1 MLRTLLVTLL
11 STLCFTTT
19 QAQQQLHPTSVQ
31 TVKKS
36 AVHAVAAD
44 YDCATTGNETVV
56 AHAPVGPHAYRS
68 GAGEVIGDSDY
79 DLQSNYG
86 MCRRLARDPNN
97 GNVYAAWTMSHTGG
111 GGDRGTGFNVMKDG
125 AWGEL
130 PADRLE
136 SVRVGWPNLGVVT
149 TGDNAGRIFSITHS
163 GDSGM
168 HFVYSDDEGATWN
181 DISAGL
187 EADDPSGVWPRVAT
201 DGENIHVIISRT
213 DGEGSGLVNGIK
225 YIRSTD
231 GGDTW
236 DTARDIE
243 DLYLYTGDANAD
255 SYFIDAKD
263 GVVAIA
269 IGSVVSPVLMIK
281 SPNNGL
287 DWQFTVVR
295 NTNNPLLDDS
305 YDLEYGRKSGGSH
318 SLVIDD
324 SGKVHLWY
332 DVMVS
337 SQPAANMADGSYFPF
352 PDAAGIEYWNE
363 DMTEPM
369 LIGETVRQDY
379 DQDGTTQLAEGVE
392 YGSYGASIVSQV
404 SAGIDADGNL
414 YAAYSSQDDGAYE
427 LPERQFRD
435 VYLIKSTD
443 GGATWEGPY
452 NVSDSDTS
460 EDVYPS
466 IARNVDGVVR
476 VLWQSD
482 NLTGT
487 AIQNSN
493 SEGHADFTLNEYR
506 YLEVPVEDIVSPEAP
521 VNTEPELYLLSIP
534 TSALEG
540 CEPTFADNFYPD
552 IFCFDY
558 PDGEI
563 FDVALEG
570 TVDINTPNEA
580 DPTGS
585 NWLFVATDADGN
597 VESTDFATSFDPAVA
612 PDITVFAETDP
623 PTIYGEPVEFFEID
637 GQTFF
642 ESLFDLFS
650 TVEVVEGTP
659 YEDLGAEVLG
669 DGSFFGCDPVLTVDI
684 PQELLDGTAGVGEY
698 TVTYTAVSHNGLEAD
713 PVTRTVVVIA
723 SDLNAPI
730 ITLYDDAGEELA
742 DGSTV
747 TIEAG
752 SGAWDGVDYI
762 GYDAVDGLIDV
773 TVGGD
778 AVDTE
783 TLGTYTVVYSATDAA
798 GNSTEMTVIVE
809 VVDNTPPVI
818 GITPAT
824 LPLNS
829 ATDAFNCGD
838 EYYFDFNA
846 DGQLI
851 LFKPDGPDGNTD
863 PDVAATITAFDGYDG
878 NITENITYTIT
889 NSAGETIDGNQICTL
904 VGDTYTVVFAVSDN
918 SGNETVRDNP
928 ANPLLQPLTIIVV
941 GCDGGDSVNCIS
953 GITENTLG
961 AVDMYPNPIKNTLNV
976 NLESLNGEISL
987 EIYNVT
993 GQVVSA
999 TQTTG
1004 NSIATVDF
1012 ATHASGVYFV
1022 KVTTTEGSFTKRVV
1036 VE

>member
-11 STLCFTTT
+11 GTLCFNM
-19 QAQQQLHPTSVQ
+19 QAQQQHILPTSVQ

-44 YDCATTGNETVV
+44 RDCAITGNETIA
-56 AHAPVGPHAYRS
+56 AHAPASSNAYRS

-86 MCRRLARDPNN
+86 MCRRLAMDPNN

-111 GGDRGTGFNVMKDG
+111 GDDRGSGFNTMKAG
-125 AWGEL
+125 AWGEI

-136 SVRVGWPNLGVVT
+136 NVRVGWPNLGVT
-149 TGDNAGRIFSITHS
+149 ETGRVFSITHS
-163 GDSGM
+163 GAEGM

-181 DISAGL
+181 NISAGL
-187 EADDPSGVWPRVAT
+187 EADDASGVWPRAAV
-201 DGENIHVIISRT
+201 DGQNIHVIISRT

-225 YIRSTD
+225 YIRSKD
-231 GGDTW
+231 NGDTW
-236 DTARDIE
+236 ETARDIE
-243 DLYLYTGDANAD
+243 DLFLYVGDMNAD
-255 SYFIDAKD
+255 SYSIDAKD
-263 GVVAIA
+263 GVVAMA
-269 IGSVVSPVLMIK
+269 VGSVLSPVVLIK
-281 SPNNGL
+281 SLDNG
-287 DWQFTVVR
+287 DNWDISVVQ

-305 YDLEYGRKSGGSH
+305 YDLDYGRKSGGSH
-318 SLVIDD
+318 SVIIDD
-324 SGKVHLWY
+324 SGKVHMWY
-332 DVMVS
+332 DVMIS
-337 SQPAANMADGSYFPF
+337 SQPIENMADGSFFPF

-363 DMTEPM
+363 DMDGPM
-369 LIGETVRQDY
+369 LIGQTVRQDY
-379 DQDGTTQLAEGVE
+379 DQDGNTKLADEVE
-392 YGSYGASIVSQV
+392 YGSYGASMVSQV
-404 SAGIDADGNL
+404 SAGIDGDGNL
-414 YAAYSSQDDGAYE
+414 YAAYASQDDGAYE
-427 LPERQFRD
+427 VDNPLRQYRD

-443 GGATWEGPY
+443 GGATWVGPY
-452 NVSDSDTS
+452 NVSDSDET

-466 IARNVDGVVR
+466 IARMVDDKVR

-487 AIQNSN
+487 GIQNAN
-493 SEGHADFTLNEYR
+493 GEGHADLTNNEYR
-506 YLEVPVEDIVSPEAP
+506 YVEVAIEDIVTPETP

-534 TSALEG
+534 TAALEG
-540 CEPTFADNFYPD
+540 CQPNFVDDFYPD

-558 PDGEI
+558 PDGEL

-570 TVDINTPNEA
+570 TVDISTPNEA

-585 NWLFVATDADGN
+585 NWLFVATDMDGN
-597 VESTDFATSFDPAVA
+597 VESTDFADSFDPAVA

-623 PTIYGEPVEFFEID
+623 PVIYGEPVDFFDID
-637 GQTFF
+637 GTTYY
-642 ESLFDLFS
+642 ETLFDLFA
-650 TVEVVEGTP
+650 TVEVVQGTS
-659 YEDLGAEVLG
+659 YEDLGAEVRG
-669 DGSFFGCDPVLTVDI
+669 DGTNFGCEPVLSVDI
-684 PQELLDGTAGVGEY
+684 PGGLIDGTASIGEY
-698 TVTYTAVSHNGLEAD
+698 TVTYTAVSHTGLEAEA
-713 PVTRTVVVIA
+713 VIRTVVVIA
-723 SDLNAPI
+723 SDLNAPT
-730 ITLYDDAGEELA
+730 ITLYDEEGEELA

-752 SGAWDGVDYI
+752 SGAWDGVDYV
-762 GYDAVDGLIDV
+762 GYDAVDGLVDV
-773 TVGGD
+773 VIGGD

-798 GNSTEMTVIVE
+798 GNSTETTVVVE
-809 VVDNTPPVI
+809 VVDNTAPVI

-829 ATDAFNCGD
+829 ATAAFNCGD
-838 EYYFDFNA
+838 DYYFDFNA

-878 NITENITYTIT
+878 NITSNVTYTIT
-889 NSAGETIDGNQICTL
+889 NSAGNEIEGNEICT
-904 VGDTYTVVFAVSDN
+904 GISDTYTVVFAVSDN

-941 GCDGGDSVNCIS
+941 GCNTGDTVACIGT

-961 AVDMYPNPIKNTLNV
+961 TVDMYPNPIKNTLNV
-976 NLESLNGEISL
+976 NLESLTGEISL
-987 EIYNVT
+987 EVYNVT

-1004 NSIATVDF
+1004 NSIATLDF
-1012 ATHASGVYFV
+1012 ATQASGVYFV
-1022 KVTTTEGSFTKRVV
+1022 KVTTNEGSFTKRVV